1 MIEIAPSILSAD
13 FLRLGEQVREAHQA
27 GARRIHVDVMDGHFV
42 PNLSM
47 GPQVVRALRPLADR
61 LGLTLHVHLMIAD
74 PDRYLAGFAQAG
86 ADAIS
91 VPVEACRHLYRA
103 VQSIRELG
111 VHPGVAINPATPLV
125 MLDDILP
132 EVDVVLLMAV
142 EPGFGGQEF
151 IPSSLKRIEGLRTA
165 LDRRALRHVA
175 LAVDGGVHTRTI
187 GAIARAGATIAVA
200 GSAVFNQHGSVA
212 ENLAALRRA
221 AGDSG

>member
-1 MIEIAPSILSAD
+1 MIEITPSILSAD
-13 FLRLGEQVREAHQA
+13 FLRLGEQVLEVHQA
-27 GARRIHVDVMDGHFV
+27 GVRRIHVDVMDGHFV

-61 LGLTLHVHLMIAD
+61 LGLTLHAHLMIAD
-74 PDRYLAGFAQAG
+74 PDRYLAAFAQAG
-86 ADAIS
+86 ASGMS
-91 VPVEACRHLYRA
+91 VPVEACRHLYRT

-111 VHPGVAINPATPLV
+111 VRPGVAINPATPLV

-132 EVDVVLLMAV
+132 EVDFVLLMAV

-151 IPSSLKRIEGLRTA
+151 IPSSLERIAGLRA
-165 LDRRALRHVA
+165 GLERRGLRHVE
-175 LAVDGGVHTRTI
+175 LAVDGGVHTQTI
-187 GAIARAGATIAVA
+187 GAIARAGATLAVA

-221 AGDSG
+221 ADDSS

>member
-1 MIEIAPSILSAD
+1 M
-13 FLRLGEQVREAHQA
+13 
-27 GARRIHVDVMDGHFV
+27 
-42 PNLSM
+42 PNLSV

-74 PDRYLAGFAQAG
+74 PDRYLAAFAQAG
-86 ADAIS
+86 ANGMS
-91 VPVEACRHLYRA
+91 VPVEACRHLYRT
-103 VQSIRELG
+103 VQSLRELG
-111 VHPGVAINPATPLV
+111 VRPGVALNPATPLV
-125 MLDDILP
+125 LLDDILP

-175 LAVDGGVHTRTI
+175 LAVDGGLHTRTI

-212 ENLAALRRA
+212 ENLASLRRA
-221 AGDSG
+221 AADPG